1 MNTPRLSFRSS
12 TSYNITRGLYILT
25 YTKTHRLDGFN
36 FSYRCRSEMQT
47 RSKSDDNVC
56 VYIDYNLLYV
66 YYNHWFDLNGNFI
79 GKRCFPMNTFF
90 LFFSMFN

>member
-56 VYIDYNLLYV
+56 VYIDETGSIII
-66 YYNHWFDLNGNFI
+66 YYTYIIII
-79 GKRCFPMNTFF
+79 G
-90 LFFSMFN
+90 LI